1 MEFSQHND
9 GMMID
14 FYELTM
20 SNGFF
25 TSGKAGTRAAFD
37 VFYRHNPDHGGFS
50 IFAGLGQALEWIL
63 NLRFTGKDIDY
74 LKSLHTFKPEFLEF
88 LRDFRFRGEVRAFDE
103 GTIMYPREP
112 VMTIVGSLAECMFL
126 ETAVLAIINHQSL
139 IATKARRMVRAAQGR
154 PIADFGARRAHNL
167 DAAVYGARAAYI
179 GGLVAT
185 STVAAGELFGI
196 PVSGTMAHSW
206 IMSFDSEYDAFK
218 AYAEEYPDNAV
229 LLIDTYDVMRS
240 GLPNAI
246 RLAHEYLEP
255 MGKRLKA
262 VRIDSGDLAYLSK
275 KMRHE
280 LDKSGLEDCG
290 IVLSNSLDEFT
301 VSSLLTQG
309 AQVNSFGIG
318 ERLITAQSDPIL
330 GGVYKMAAI
339 EENGVMTPR
348 IKVSETAEKITNPGL
363 KQVWRIYNQDH
374 KAVADLIS
382 HDSEKVEIS
391 HNFHYIDPVN
401 PWRDRAF
408 AAGFEAK
415 PLQHVYISDGK
426 LVREQ
431 KGLKEIR
438 QFVIDQLK
446 NEIWDEE
453 QRFENPH
460 VLFLDMTPDY
470 YRMKMDLLEKMR
482 QKVASITDSFA
493 G

>member
-1 MEFSQHND
+1 M
-9 GMMID
+9 
-14 FYELTM
+14 LT
-20 SNGFF
+20 
-25 TSGKAGTRAAFD
+25 
-37 VFYRHNPDHGGFS
+37 
-50 IFAGLGQALEWIL
+50 
-63 NLRFTGKDIDY
+63 
-74 LKSLHTFKPEFLEF
+74 
-88 LRDFRFRGEVRAFDE
+88 
-103 GTIMYPREP
+103 
-112 VMTIVGSLAECMFL
+112 
-126 ETAVLAIINHQSL
+126 
-139 IATKARRMVRAAQGR
+139 
-154 PIADFGARRAHNL
+154 
-167 DAAVYGARAAYI
+167 
-179 GGLVAT
+179 
-185 STVAAGELFGI
+185 
-196 PVSGTMAHSW
+196 
-206 IMSFDSEYDAFK
+206 
-218 AYAEEYPDNAV
+218 
-229 LLIDTYDVMRS
+229 
-240 GLPNAI
+240 
-246 RLAHEYLEP
+246 
-255 MGKRLKA
+255 
-262 VRIDSGDLAYLSK
+262 
-275 KMRHE
+275 
-280 LDKSGLEDCG
+280 
-290 IVLSNSLDEFT
+290 NSLDEFT

-460 VLFLDMTPDY
+460 VHFLDMTPDY